1 MAGGADVRRR
11 SVRAAVAGA
20 AVAGVLLGAAAFAL
34 QPLPVRSALG
44 ASTTVPASS
53 STTSSTAP
61 GPTSTTAERTASPAV
76 ARTASPPPDVP
87 SPRATPSR
95 RATPAGPA
103 FTSRALLQTSE
114 LLEHGWAK
122 ASELSLQEG
131 FAEASLLRCVRPD
144 RLTQEPVAAYAATY
158 QGLRTQAT
166 EQVVRYANV
175 ADARDAIDRLTDQV
189 RACGSAAAGLRARV
203 GDRHEPDL
211 EGISSTV
218 WWNVRGAADGDPM
231 RGVVTLVRVDDRLV
245 VLYLHSTGTDPAV
258 TTDILPLM
266 RQAGLRLV

>member
-1 MAGGADVRRR
+1 MAGGAGVRRR
-11 SVRAAVAGA
+11 PARTAVAGA
-20 AVAGVLLGAAAFAL
+20 AAAGVLLGVAAFAI

-44 ASTTVPASS
+44 ASTTASAPTGSTRTTAARSPSPAS
-53 STTSSTAP
+53 
-61 GPTSTTAERTASPAV
+61 
-76 ARTASPPPDVP
+76 ARTAGPTPDAP

-95 RATPAGPA
+95 RTTSAGPA

-114 LLEHGWAK
+114 LLAHGWAK

-131 FAEASLLRCVRPD
+131 FVNPSLLRCVRPD
-144 RLTQEPVAAYAATY
+144 RLTQTPVAAYAATY
-158 QGLRTQAT
+158 QSLRTQAT
-166 EQVVRYANV
+166 EQVVRYVSV
-175 ADARDAIDRLTDQV
+175 ADASAALDRLTDQV
-189 RACGSAAAGLRARV
+189 RASGSASAGLRARV

-218 WWNVRGAADGDPM
+218 WWNLRGAAEGDPM
-231 RGVVTLVRVDDRLV
+231 RGVVSLVRVGDRLV